1 VLPAALLRQTKIT
14 YSFRMSGQSRSLRAT
29 LAFVSVSS
37 LFTLMLA
44 TPPVN
49 ASQPGRFAI
58 TMGSGGWMYDLTV
71 TATPIVTAAV
81 DLEDCRSQN
90 VFMDPT
96 NLAGQRNA
104 AGTTFETSPI
114 PVCSTENHADAYGI
128 TFRGQRIGFDNS
140 VTDVDCQFT
149 VSHFIREWSR
159 DRCTS
164 SSLSLNVEFDDF
176 NVTRV
181 TATFDGASRILDAGS
196 GVSRSEAKERPCT
209 QTSDAS
215 VVEGTQDDD
224 VICVT
229 GDQPTTVLAKGG
241 DDTIVVLSDA
251 DVTAYGGA
259 GDDTFVG
266 NAGDD
271 TFEGGD
277 GNDSAYGGKGNDDLN
292 GGDGNDTLNGGS
304 GDDDLDGADGFDNV
318 NGGIGADSTPQDPAD
333 VAVSIDD

>member
-1 VLPAALLRQTKIT
+1 MVLLQRTKIT
-14 YSFRMSGQSRSLRAT
+14 YSFGMFRQSRRLRT
-29 LAFVSVSS
+29 ILTFVSVSS
-37 LFTLMLA
+37 LFTLILVT
-44 TPPVN
+44 TPVK
-49 ASQPGRFAI
+49 ADQSGQFAI

-71 TATPIVTAAV
+71 TANAFDSSAV
-81 DLEDCRSQN
+81 DLGDCRSQR

-104 AGTTFETSPI
+104 TGTTFETSPV
-114 PVCSTENHADAYGI
+114 PVCSTENHAAAYGI

-140 VTDVDCQFT
+140 VTDVECQFT
-149 VSHFIREWSR
+149 VSHFTREWSR

-164 SSLSLNVEFDDF
+164 SSMSLNVEFDDF

-215 VVEGTQDDD
+215 VVEGTQNDD

-229 GDQPTTVLAKGG
+229 GDQPTTVKAKGG

-277 GNDSAYGGKGNDDLN
+277 GNDSAYGGKGDDDLN

-318 NGGIGADSTPQDPAD
+318 NGGIGADAMPPDPAD
-333 VAVSIDD
+333 LANSVDE